1 MKNSAKKKGAKKR
14 AAAVKKTAKKSRLV
28 RKKISKVSGRKKPLV
43 NYDERR
49 CIHVDPDT
57 GEICGEICH
66 PVGGKRKSD
75 GMQIR
80 MPGLCTKHHQEN
92 LANRHGKKNYRT
104 LIANN
109 AGLETS
115 GEYLNYIA
123 RQAGFEDQYD
133 RMNENAKQ
141 AGFEDHYDR
150 LNENAKQAGYRSY
163 SDLKNSKHPYRKY
176 RKDYCENI
184 DGRLGFKCT
193 TEITEDMILA
203 GVLEVDHIIPQTKWA
218 RLKAA
223 GIVTGSV
230 NSKEQTQTL
239 CCNCHKMKGWLYEDG
254 NPNSDKYMI
263 LETA

>member
-14 AAAVKKTAKKSRLV
+14 AAAVKKAAKKSRLV

-75 GMQIR
+75 GMQLR
-80 MPGLCTKHHQEN
+80 MPNLCTKHHQEN
-92 LANRHGKKNYRT
+92 LANRHGKENYRT

-109 AGLETS
+109 AGLETT
-115 GEYLNYIA
+115 GEYVNYIA
-123 RQAGFEDQYD
+123 RKAGYVDQ
-133 RMNENAKQ
+133 
-141 AGFEDHYDR
+141 YDR
-150 LNENAKQAGYRSY
+150 LNENAKQAGYRSH
-163 SDLKNSKHPYRKY
+163 SDLKNSTHPYRKY

-193 TEITEDMILA
+193 VEITEDMIQA